1 MSQLSLFDDNE
12 KKIPKEKEPVA
23 PKKQKRQPRQKGFNP
38 REGID
43 KRNTRIF
50 MDYKKEEK
58 NNEMMSD
65 SEYDEFT
72 KDINAKF
79 GISKKHENLNS
90 NADLAD
96 DLPF

>member
-1 MSQLSLFDDNE
+1 MSQLSLFGDILDGKKPLTEE
-12 KKIPKEKEPVA
+12 KPKNA
-23 PKKQKRQPRQKGFNP
+23 KKSPRQKGFKP
-38 REGID
+38 RDGVD

-50 MDYKKEEK
+50 IEHKKEEK
-58 NNEMMSD
+58 NSEMMSD

-79 GISKKHENLNS
+79 GITKKIEHENFNS
-90 NADLAD
+90 DLVD